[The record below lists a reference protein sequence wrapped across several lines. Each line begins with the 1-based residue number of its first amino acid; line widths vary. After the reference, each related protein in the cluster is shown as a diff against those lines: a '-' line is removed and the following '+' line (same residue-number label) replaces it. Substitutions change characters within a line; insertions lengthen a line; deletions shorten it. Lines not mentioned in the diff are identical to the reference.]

1 MDNFHEMISISPKVM
16 MGKPC
21 VKGTRITVEL
31 VLRELSLGASFQ
43 ELLHAYPTLTA
54 SGIRAACA
62 YGAAVVADEQVLV
75 AAE

>member
-1 MDNFHEMISISPKVM
+1 MDDFQDRIAINPKIM

-31 VLRELSLGASFQ
+31 ILRELALGASVADI
-43 ELLHAYPTLTA
+43 LHSYPTLTEA
-54 SGIRAACA
+54 GVRAACA